1 MAVLAN
7 PLRYAFDEQAKLATQ
22 FVVGRGTDDPPVAPD
37 DEPGLEATGWYSPV
51 RSTFANG
58 AHAVVVETDPDTA
71 EVRILRYCVVHD
83 CGTLIN
89 PRIVEGQVHGGVAQG
104 VGGALYERI
113 VYDEN
118 GQLLNASF
126 MDFLMPYASEV
137 PKVEIDHL
145 ETPSPLNPLGIKG
158 AGEAGTIPGAG
169 RAGRGHLRRRGVLH
183 RPHAD
188 LPVGAVGAAGT
199 PRPEGGAMRIAGNAT
214 LHAPVEAVYD
224 ALRDPRVLVRT
235 IPGCERLEQTGEDAY
250 QMTVTAGVASV
261 RGTYAGD
268 VRLTDQRAPN
278 GFVLRASGS
287 GAPGTVSADVT
298 VELSPGENGT
308 TELSYD
314 ADAVVGG
321 MIGGVGQ
328 RLLSGVAK
336 RTAGDFFTA
345 VDQVLAGGGA
355 EAEEAATGDGV
366 APTGEAGPRVYSAP
380 ARRGA
385 PGVPGGELAAGVVLG
400 AAAALLGALVGG
412 YLARRAQRR

>member
-1 MAVLAN
+1 
-7 PLRYAFDEQAKLATQ
+7 
-22 FVVGRGTDDPPVAPD
+22 
-37 DEPGLEATGWYSPV
+37 
-51 RSTFANG
+51 
-58 AHAVVVETDPDTA
+58 
-71 EVRILRYCVVHD
+71 
-83 CGTLIN
+83 
-89 PRIVEGQVHGGVAQG
+89 
-104 VGGALYERI
+104 
-113 VYDEN
+113 
-118 GQLLNASF
+118 
-126 MDFLMPYASEV
+126 
-137 PKVEIDHL
+137 
-145 ETPSPLNPLGIKG
+145 
-158 AGEAGTIPGAG
+158 
-169 RAGRGHLRRRGVLH
+169 
-183 RPHAD
+183 
-188 LPVGAVGAAGT
+188 
-199 PRPEGGAMRIAGNAT
+199 MRIAGNAT
-214 LHAPVEAVYD
+214 LHAPVETVYA

-235 IPGCERLEQTGEDAY
+235 IPGCERLEQVGEDAY

-268 VRLTDQRAPN
+268 VRLTDQRAPH

-298 VELSPGENGT
+298 VELSPGDNGT